1 MKLPPVWDG
10 MKIGG
15 DYMRL
20 IDADALK
27 PLLREY
33 CVDDDEV
40 VMKWYD
46 IMGVDEVIDRAPT
59 IDAVP
64 VVRCKG
70 CKRRMSA
77 AKNGRVYWDGY
88 EYYCGIAHYGVTDD
102 GFCFYGERKDDD

>member
-1 MKLPPVWDG
+1 
-10 MKIGG
+10 
-15 DYMRL
+15 MRL

-64 VVRCKG
+64 VVRCKDCVYRVIMRDPLRKPMDCYG
-70 CKRRMSA
+70 CEVM
-77 AKNGRVYWDGY
+77 
-88 EYYCGIAHYGVTDD
+88 HYNEDD
-102 GFCFYGERKDDD
+102 WFCSFGERRDDE